1 MQINKTHF
9 ILNSNSVQQI
19 FGRILLWKQ
28 KYVYLVEFAMQN
40 IKLAFKLQDW
50 LRFKKLWSFCG
61 MEERHNSILM

>member
-50 LRFKKLWSFCG
+50 LRFKKL
-61 MEERHNSILM
+61 